1 MPGRPNWQRAFRR
14 DYARLVSR
22 AVAANIILKNAK
34 PRNSPRL
41 ESASNKRR
49 REAAQ
54 RSGSGAGSGPG
65 AAAMAD
71 LSEGAPGPSD
81 AAAAAN
87 ESAEVDEEPRVR
99 VSDNVVKGLCC
110 LCTVSSLDTSS
121 PLRHRT
127 ASQPRRVTKRAPSG
141 FRPAGC
147 ARPRTGRY
155 LIRLSTRRRARTLG
169 GGNKPRHPA
178 SRASSEVPRHAARRL
193 ASNVTGPAPPS
204 TPQRIRRG
212 FCPHRQRRSAH
223 RPTLS
228 PA

>member
-71 LSEGAPGPSD
+71 LSAGAPGPSD

-87 ESAEVDEEPRVR
+87 ESAEVDEEALLEGVFGGA
-99 VSDNVVKGLCC
+99 DG
-110 LCTVSSLDTSS
+110 DDEM
-121 PLRHRT
+121 
-127 ASQPRRVTKRAPSG
+127 VT
-141 FRPAGC
+141 
-147 ARPRTGRY
+147 
-155 LIRLSTRRRARTLG
+155 L
-169 GGNKPRHPA
+169 
-178 SRASSEVPRHAARRL
+178 
-193 ASNVTGPAPPS
+193 
-204 TPQRIRRG
+204 
-212 FCPHRQRRSAH
+212 
-223 RPTLS
+223 
-228 PA
+228 